1 MFVFKTKLAGA
12 VPMRG
17 KREEKEKLRQ
27 LRR

>member
-1 MFVFKTKLAGA
+1 MFVFKTKTGGA

-17 KREEKEKLRQ
+17 KREEKEKVRQ